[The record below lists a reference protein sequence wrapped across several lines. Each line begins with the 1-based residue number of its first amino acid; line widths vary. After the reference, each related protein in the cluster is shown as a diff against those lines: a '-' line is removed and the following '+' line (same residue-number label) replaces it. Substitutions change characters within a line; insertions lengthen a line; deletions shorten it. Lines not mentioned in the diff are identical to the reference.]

1 MADPVK
7 IRPREKVKSQWGDI
21 IDFLGPFSGDINIF
35 KGMEE
40 LTGADEATKRIH
52 ETDPERKISP
62 FEYAPFYSGL
72 GDWNLRPEVTKET
85 EEFYATGK
93 RKKPKEGYEPG
104 RVGFTNTPQAKA
116 YQEGIKQRDKIEE
129 ERKKYEEEMAKAKK
143 KAEAEA
149 AFLDSPKGRLQTLW
163 ADADKRDAILGG
175 ITDAMTEVKFGEDA
189 YQSRFHDTQK
199 KVRQNLKVAEAT
211 KIARQKAQLD
221 MMKVAAETSA
231 LANPAQYMTTS
242 QKDAMAI
249 VTASGLRPGTPE
261 WNQEYSRQLQ
271 QIVVKDL
278 TSAKASALTPLYT
291 YSQVLLAS
299 DDPQDQLTGQTMVK
313 AIESIA
319 GYLSGTGTGGKSQN
333 INEIVVEEKETKTGT

>member
-1 MADPVK
+1 MPIPRYDYSKPTGLGQGVSTNTRIGNYVHPNQRYKSNEALLKSLNLPSIAKSTEEIVIDPFRSEGFDAFMQEKLDVVGAKNKAQEEAKLAKEKYEKEMAD
-7 IRPREKVKSQWGDI
+7 
-21 IDFLGPFSGDINIF
+21 
-35 KGMEE
+35 
-40 LTGADEATKRIH
+40 
-52 ETDPERKISP
+52 
-62 FEYAPFYSGL
+62 
-72 GDWNLRPEVTKET
+72 
-85 EEFYATGK
+85 
-93 RKKPKEGYEPG
+93 
-104 RVGFTNTPQAKA
+104 
-116 YQEGIKQRDKIEE
+116 
-129 ERKKYEEEMAKAKK
+129 AKK
-143 KAEAEA
+143 KAEEEA

-175 ITDAMTEVKFGEDA
+175 ITDAMTEVKFGQDA

-199 KVRQNLKVAEAT
+199 KVRQNLRVAEAT
-211 KIARQKAQLD
+211 KLARQKAQLD
-221 MMKVAAETSA
+221 MMKVVAETSA

-249 VTASGLRPGTPE
+249 VTASGQFKPGSPE
-261 WNQEYSRQLQ
+261 WNQESSRQLQ

-299 DDPQDQLTGQTMVK
+299 DDPQDKLTGQTMVK

-333 INEIVVEEKETKTGT
+333 INEIVVKEKETIT

>member
-1 MADPVK
+1 MA
-7 IRPREKVKSQWGDI
+7 EKNKFKRYEEPPTFWQA
-21 IDFLGPFSGDINIF
+21 PFSTIF
-35 KGMEE
+35 SQKQTPQSQEE
-40 LTGADEATKRIH
+40 LI
-52 ETDPERKISP
+52 
-62 FEYAPFYSGL
+62 
-72 GDWNLRPEVTKET
+72 
-85 EEFYATGK
+85 
-93 RKKPKEGYEPG
+93 
-104 RVGFTNTPQAKA
+104 
-116 YQEGIKQRDKIEE
+116 QEGIEKDYGKIDKEWSWKDRLGGYYPNQQRRYLETMSELMEQGPSRGGTASGQFVMEQMDIAHGKGQEEKIKKEE
-129 ERKKYEEEMAKAKK
+129 EIQKKIADDKK
-143 KAEAEA
+143 KAEERE

-163 ADADKRDAILGG
+163 NDADKRDAILGG
-175 ITDAMTEVKFGEDA
+175 IMDSMTEVKFGEDA

-199 KVRQNLKVAEAT
+199 KVRQNLRVAEAT
-211 KIARQKAQLD
+211 KLARQKAQLD

-299 DDPQDQLTGQTMVK
+299 DDPQDKLTGQTMVK

-333 INEIVVEEKETKTGT
+333 INEIVVKEKETTTP

>member
-1 MADPVK
+1 MAGRPINPNRPTGLGIGVDTSNKSRIHPSQRYKQNEEAEFRKKILGSLPSIAESTEEIVVDPFRSEGFDEFILGKMDVIGAKNKAQEEARLAKEKFEKEMAD
-7 IRPREKVKSQWGDI
+7 
-21 IDFLGPFSGDINIF
+21 
-35 KGMEE
+35 
-40 LTGADEATKRIH
+40 A
-52 ETDPERKISP
+52 
-62 FEYAPFYSGL
+62 
-72 GDWNLRPEVTKET
+72 
-85 EEFYATGK
+85 K
-93 RKKPKEGYEPG
+93 RK
-104 RVGFTNTPQAKA
+104 A
-116 YQEGIKQRDKIEE
+116 EE
-129 ERKKYEEEMAKAKK
+129 
-143 KAEAEA
+143 EA

-163 ADADKRDAILGG
+163 NDADKRDAILGG
-175 ITDAMTEVKFGEDA
+175 ITDAMTEVKFGQDA

-211 KIARQKAQLD
+211 KLARQKAQLD
-221 MMKVAAETSA
+221 MMKVEAETSA

>member
-1 MADPVK
+1 MVGRPINPNRPTGLGQGVSTNTRIGNYVHPNQRYKSNEALLKSLNLPSIAKSTEEIVIDPFRSEGFDAFMQEKLDVVGAKNKAQEEAKLAKEKFKKEMAD
-7 IRPREKVKSQWGDI
+7 
-21 IDFLGPFSGDINIF
+21 
-35 KGMEE
+35 
-40 LTGADEATKRIH
+40 
-52 ETDPERKISP
+52 
-62 FEYAPFYSGL
+62 
-72 GDWNLRPEVTKET
+72 
-85 EEFYATGK
+85 
-93 RKKPKEGYEPG
+93 
-104 RVGFTNTPQAKA
+104 AKLKA
-116 YQEGIKQRDKIEE
+116 EE
-129 ERKKYEEEMAKAKK
+129 EE
-143 KAEAEA
+143 

-175 ITDAMTEVKFGEDA
+175 ITDAMTEVKFGQDA

-199 KVRQNLKVAEAT
+199 KVRQNLRVAEAT
-211 KIARQKAQLD
+211 KLARQKAQLD
-221 MMKVAAETSA
+221 MFKVAAETSA

-249 VTASGLRPGTPE
+249 VTASGLRPGSPE
-261 WNQEYSRQLQ
+261 WNQEYARQLQ

-299 DDPQDQLTGQTMVK
+299 GDPQDKLTGQTMIK

-333 INEIVVEEKETKTGT
+333 INEIVVEEKETKITP

>member
-1 MADPVK
+1 MA
-7 IRPREKVKSQWGDI
+7 KSIQNLLPMYTDEEDSLWSKFIKQSTPKDQTEI
-21 IDFLGPFSGDINIF
+21 IQ
-35 KGMEE
+35 
-40 LTGADEATKRIH
+40 
-52 ETDPERKISP
+52 
-62 FEYAPFYSGL
+62 
-72 GDWNLRPEVTKET
+72 
-85 EEFYATGK
+85 
-93 RKKPKEGYEPG
+93 EGYEKDFGKVDRPLG
-104 RVGFTNTPQAKA
+104 TLA
-116 YQEGIKQRDKIEE
+116 DKIADLWGGSPEADARARYLDTMEHLHRQGGGRGGTESGQFIMNQMDIKHRKGKEEKIKKEE
-129 ERKKYEEEMAKAKK
+129 EIKKKIADEKK
-143 KAEAEA
+143 KAEERE

-163 ADADKRDAILGG
+163 NDADKRDAILGG
-175 ITDAMTEVKFGEDA
+175 IMDSMTEVKFGEDA

-199 KVRQNLKVAEAT
+199 NIRQNLKVAEAT

-333 INEIVVEEKETKTGT
+333 INEIIVEEKETTTP